1 VAAALPAELAGFEVD
16 AVVGR
21 GSFGTVFRASRA
33 RDGGAVVAVKW
44 VPMGADAVVAGQ
56 VRRDAE
62 ILNALQHP
70 HVLRVLDVIE
80 HPLGLAVVM
89 EYACRGSLADAIA
102 TDFRLP
108 WARMTAVAVGVA
120 DALDA
125 AHRGGVL
132 HCDLK
137 PSNILLGP
145 GGEPLVSDFG
155 VSRWV
160 AGEPAVPAAMGT
172 AEYLDASVA
181 RGRLPDRGSD
191 VYALGVV
198 CYQGLTGRLPFT
210 GPTPTAVL
218 EAAGRGRRPPI
229 SRLVPDVPEEVV
241 RVVEGAMARR
251 ACHRPGTAGELA
263 SSLRAAAGANPS
275 APAAVAP
282 AVPAGVDGPPGGAR
296 SRRGAG
302 AVRLLLAVITLV
314 AVVGGVTSLV
324 GAGVP
329 WGRSGHARPARPVA
343 VRWEG
348 NVAQADVDG
357 TGSPARFELGQPG
370 DVLVLGDWSCGGRE
384 VPALY
389 RPGTGEVF
397 LFSGWA
403 GPGREIAAER
413 TVRSGVLNGTARRV
427 RATGGGCDRVVVD
440 RPGVG
445 KHMRPR
451 QSG

>member
-1 VAAALPAELAGFEVD
+1 MAAALPAELAGFEVD

-160 AGEPAVPAAMGT
+160 AGEPAVSSAVLAEQQFERLLQELPA
-172 AEYLDASVA
+172 LHRSILSLL
-181 RGRLPDRGSD
+181 R
-191 VYALGVV
+191 
-198 CYQGLTGRLPFT
+198 QGLSYLAIATQL
-210 GPTPTAVL
+210 
-218 EAAGRGRRPPI
+218 
-229 SRLVPDVPEEVV
+229 DV
-241 RVVEGAMARR
+241 
-251 ACHRPGTAGELA
+251 H
-263 SSLRAAAGANPS
+263 
-275 APAAVAP
+275 
-282 AVPAGVDGPPGGAR
+282 
-296 SRRGAG
+296 
-302 AVRLLLAVITLV
+302 
-314 AVVGGVTSLV
+314 
-324 GAGVP
+324 
-329 WGRSGHARPARPVA
+329 
-343 VRWEG
+343 
-348 NVAQADVDG
+348 
-357 TGSPARFELGQPG
+357 
-370 DVLVLGDWSCGGRE
+370 
-384 VPALY
+384 
-389 RPGTGEVF
+389 
-397 LFSGWA
+397 
-403 GPGREIAAER
+403 ER
-413 TVRSGVLNGTARRV
+413 TVRRIVQRIIGKARL
-427 RATGGGCDRVVVD
+427 GLE
-440 RPGVG
+440 PL
-445 KHMRPR
+445 
-451 QSG
+451 S